1 MKFYSE
7 KLSPRR
13 LSLQWRLTLLIS
25 GLVITACALMY
36 FFISRSAV
44 TGLEGISD
52 YVVLVTPDNSN
63 PISINVD
70 PKILIPDL
78 ENQIQNTKNN
88 FLFQSII
95 ATGIIILLSSICTW
109 FVTRRALAPLRR
121 FSDRIS
127 QVQAQ
132 NLSEPLEVPL
142 SEDEIS
148 RLTRSFNDMLAR
160 LDNAFS
166 AQKQFVASAAHEL
179 RTPLAVMQTNLEVF
193 YKKPEH
199 TPQEYDRLFT
209 MLQEQIGRLSHL
221 AEILLDMTGLQT
233 VERSDTI
240 SLAALTE
247 EVFCDLDPVAEKHQV
262 RLIQTDGDCTVAGSY
277 ILLYRAVYNLVENAI
292 KYNRP
297 SGSVTVS
304 IHSAESAVLEVTDT
318 GIGISPENQEK
329 IFDPYSKENKSR
341 SSLDLPGRQL
351 DLLKAVAATGKP
363 VVLVL
368 INGRP
373 LSINWADKF
382 VPAIVEAWYPGSK
395 GGKAVADVLFGEYNP
410 GGKLTVTFPQRIS
423 SISI

>member
-78 ENQIQNTKNN
+78 ENQIQNTKNK
-88 FLFQSII
+88 FLFQSMI

-109 FVTRRALAPLRR
+109 FVTRRALTPLRR
-121 FSDRIS
+121 FSDRIR

-199 TPQEYDRLFT
+199 THQEYDRLFA
-209 MLQEQIGRLSHL
+209 I
-221 AEILLDMTGLQT
+221 LQT

-247 EVFCDLDPVAEKHQV
+247 EVFCDLDPVADKHQI
-262 RLIQTDGDCTVAGSY
+262 RLIQTEGDCTVTGSY

-297 SGSVTVS
+297 SGSVTVG
-304 IHSAESAVLEVTDT
+304 IHSAETAVLEVTDT

-329 IFDPYSKENKSR
+329 IFDPFYRVDKSR
-341 SSLDLPGRQL
+341 SRAMGGAGLGLALVSEIARQHNGQVKVTQSSKKGSTIALILP
-351 DLLKAVAATGKP
+351 
-363 VVLVL
+363 
-368 INGRP
+368 
-373 LSINWADKF
+373 
-382 VPAIVEAWYPGSK
+382 
-395 GGKAVADVLFGEYNP
+395 
-410 GGKLTVTFPQRIS
+410 VTIL
-423 SISI
+423 